1 MYRTIPQLHLGAEI
15 EPVKDGTKADFGKKK
30 NSWDQPHQIR
40 IRQILENP
48 GFSSKFHDFR
58 VRKPFKVV
66 GLCSYFVDLF
76 YIRVTLM
83 RKKIGTK
90 KFFFVE
96 KKYFEKKIWAKI
108 SFSKKIFFTK
118 GNFWFFRKNLRFFFQ
133 NIFSPRKK
141 IFFWFNFF
149 YHRNL
154 INIFPAQLTRT
165 SGRVCGRNDVL

>member
-90 KFFFVE
+90 KYFFSWRKNML
-96 KKYFEKKIWAKI
+96 KKKIRDFFEKSKI
-108 SFSKKIFFTK
+108 SFSEKKITK
-118 GNFWFFRKNLRFFFQ
+118 GNFWFFRKNLWFFGEISDFFH
-133 NIFSPRKK
+133 NIFLHEKK
-141 IFFWFNFF
+141 
-149 YHRNL
+149 
-154 INIFPAQLTRT
+154 
-165 SGRVCGRNDVL
+165 